1 MNKYRVIYERS
12 VENPNKPI
20 TYKKNPK
27 VSEFRLTYYAHSEE
41 ELYKIID
48 NELLRLNRN
57 PFKVITLGGVKK
69 YDS

>member
-20 TYKKNPK
+20 TYKENPK
-27 VSEFRLTYYAHSEE
+27 VSEIRLTYYARSEE

-57 PFKVITLGGVKK
+57 PFKVIKLGGVVKK
-69 YDS
+69 

>member
-1 MNKYRVIYERS
+1 MNKYKVIYERI
-12 VENPNKPI
+12 VENPYKPI
-20 TYKKNPK
+20 INKENPRI
-27 VSEFRLTYYAHSEE
+27 SEFRLTYYAHSEE

-57 PFKVITLGGVKK
+57 PFKVIKLGGVKK